1 MRTNFEEI
9 DRKYKEAGL
18 ERPTLIFWNVSSGA
32 EEQQPVTFDESGTI
46 LINGYS
52 PSIMKLILSMDTE
65 ALKAIT
71 PMKLMLDAVNVD
83 KYSFVDTIFKDRI

>member
-1 MRTNFEEI
+1 MRTNFESI
-9 DRKYKEAGL
+9 DAKYKAAGL
-18 ERPTLIFWNVSSGA
+18 ERPTLIFWRVDVK

-65 ALKAIT
+65 ALKSIT

-83 KYSFVDTIFKDRI
+83 KYSFVDTIFKDRL

>member
-1 MRTNFEEI
+1 MRTNFEAI
-9 DRKYKEAGL
+9 DTKYKAAGL
-18 ERPTLIFWNVSSGA
+18 ERPTLIFWRVDVKLH
-32 EEQQPVTFDESGTI
+32 QQPVTFDESGTI

-65 ALKAIT
+65 ALKSIT

>member
-18 ERPTLIFWNVSSGA
+18 ERPTLIFWNVNA
-32 EEQQPVTFDESGTI
+32 EDRDDQQPVTFDDNGTI

-52 PSIMKLILSMDTE
+52 PAIMKTILSLDMDE
-65 ALKAIT
+65 LANIT
-71 PMKLMLDAVNVD
+71 PMNLFLKAVNTD
-83 KYSFVDTIFKDRI
+83 KYSFIDSIFKVQ